1 MTSSEKVYALSE
13 RVIRRVGGEATIPV
27 DVRVIAATNRDLEAA
42 VAEGDFREDLY
53 WRLAVVPLRLPSLRE
68 RAVDVPALA
77 RHLLDD
83 LKGEAVELGPEAVAA
98 LQRHP
103 WPGNV
108 RELRNALERALVLR
122 ADIGAIVLSD
132 LPDAVQ
138 NPPSA
143 LEDVRSGGFPK
154 EGLDLAQLER
164 ECLQRSLQASAG
176 NQTRAAELLGI
187 TRQTL
192 IYRLTK
198 HGLR

>member
-1 MTSSEKVYALSE
+1 M
-13 RVIRRVGGEATIPV
+13 

-53 WRLAVVPLRLPSLRE
+53 WRLAVVPLRLPPLRE
-68 RAVDVPALA
+68 RASDVPALA
-77 RHLLDD
+77 RHLLDE
-83 LKGEAVELGPEAVAA
+83 LQGEAVELGPEAVAA
-98 LQRHP
+98 LKRHP

-122 ADIGAIVLSD
+122 AETGTIALSD
-132 LPDAVQ
+132 LPEAVK

-143 LEDVRSGGFPK
+143 LQAVRSGGFPE

-164 ECLQRSLQASAG
+164 ECLQRSLQVAGG